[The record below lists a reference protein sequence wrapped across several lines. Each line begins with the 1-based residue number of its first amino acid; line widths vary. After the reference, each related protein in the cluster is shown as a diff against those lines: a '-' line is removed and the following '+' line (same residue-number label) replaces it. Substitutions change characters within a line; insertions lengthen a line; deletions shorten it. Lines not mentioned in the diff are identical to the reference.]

1 MSKGLDRR
9 KAILSDP
16 VAQFERAVEIR
27 EFENQINALFASG
40 TIRGTTHLCN
50 GQEALAI

>member
-1 MSKGLDRR
+1 MSKGLERR

-27 EFENQINALFASG
+27 EFENQINDSE
-40 TIRGTTHLCN
+40 IN
-50 GQEALAI
+50 D